1 MGSYRLRF
9 KNSVAKDLRPIPK
22 RDVRRILA
30 RIRALAADPY
40 PPTCEKLAGGGRYR
54 VRQGVYRIVYEV
66 RDDELV
72 VIVVKVGHRREVYRR
87 T

>member
-1 MGSYRLRF
+1 MGSYGLRF
-9 KNSVAKDLRPIPK
+9 KNSVAKDLAPIPK
-22 RDVRRILA
+22 RDVT

-54 VRQGVYRIVYEV
+54 VRQRVYRIVYGV

-72 VIVVKVGHRREVYRR
+72 VIVIKVGHRREVQRR
-87 T
+87 A